1 VTTHFWTWPIVS
13 SHILLERQHLLK
25 VRMLQSGISHT
36 NFRGQTS
43 AVLFKHNNRQA
54 QCCSSITTDKH
65 SVFKHDEQ
73 AQCCSSIT
81 TDKRSVFKHDEQAQ
95 CCSSITT
102 DKRSVSKHDEV
113 RVAHCTYFPSA
124 LKVLLHVVASGHCIV
139 SVGTLLGTSAEK
151 CGLW

>member
-54 QCCSSITTDKH
+54 QCCSSITTDK
-65 SVFKHDEQ
+65 
-73 AQCCSSIT
+73 
-81 TDKRSVFKHDEQAQ
+81 RSVFKHDEQAQ

-113 RVAHCTYFPSA
+113 RVAHGGLRPLYRLNCTYFPSA